1 MPILDLKC
9 KVVNKKIQYIFYK
22 KEISNKRVILAESA
36 LPGDV
41 KRASLTQEVIRRLR
55 NTDITLPWSVK
66 AEILSEF
73 SNDLRRSG
81 YTEKF
86 RAQVISAGIAGF
98 QKQCEASENGGTP
111 LFRPLEYER
120 PARIRKKAMAKEAW
134 YRPNYD
140 VVGFFPVT
148 PGGVLAS
155 QIRKL
160 VAKEGE
166 KIGVKFKIVE
176 TPGPSIASQITRPDL
191 SGCVYPNC
199 NIEEGGASHLRRGAN
214 YTGSCQVSGVRTD
227 TGGRL
232 GLEVMPG
239 SVERMDIRVAT
250 GSGIRKTVMSVEEG
264 RDNRAELIL
273 FLIPVP

>member
-1 MPILDLKC
+1 M
-9 KVVNKKIQYIFYK
+9 
-22 KEISNKRVILAESA
+22 ESA
-36 LPGDV
+36 RIKSRGCF
-41 KRASLTQEVIRRLR
+41 E
-55 NTDITLPWSVK
+55 N
-66 AEILSEF
+66 
-73 SNDLRRSG
+73 
-81 YTEKF
+81 F
-86 RAQVISAGIAGF
+86 RKIARF
-98 QKQCEASENGGTP
+98 RKQCEASENSGTL

-155 QIRKL
+155 QIRKF

-214 YTGSCQVSGVRTD
+214 YTGSCQVSGCEARYRGE
-227 TGGRL
+227 TGFGGHARIS
-232 GLEVMPG
+232 GKNG
-239 SVERMDIRVAT
+239 HQSDIRLRNQKNSHAQHLHEQHPEHEGNINSIKFKVTHNNKKPLERIVREAVQLAADVEQNPDDVINGQLEFVRPAGRRMTFGDLLPDRGAT
-250 GSGIRKTVMSVEEG
+250 PG
-264 RDNRAELIL
+264 RRRTGQ
-273 FLIPVP
+273 